1 MLVVALVVG
10 LQLPWSGTEVGAQQP
25 DDHGNLLDNAATAL
39 TLGTGRAGNLETGGD
54 VDVFMFTVAA
64 GTTQDVWFY
73 TVGTTDT
80 LGRLFDDSGTDITTA
95 TPLAADDDGIIPG
108 DRNFLVGRSLGEGT
122 YYLAVSGADDTI
134 TGTYT
139 VWSVKLDD
147 TNAIFSRTLEPPM
160 ALAEPDFLHVLV
172 PAIQEADKGRIYLS
186 KWGLTGGEQDL
197 WLYSDL
203 SADTVGFLFD
213 ETGVVS
219 DQLWTSWI
227 AASDNGVLG
236 GGSNFFIGAHV
247 EAGTYYLAVSRS
259 REDDGAFNVY
269 YGNGLDQPGG
279 IPEEPGDPE
288 PPVITLDN
296 VYDGVISPGGDA
308 DWFKF
313 NVPAETDVVLRTTGA
328 VDTIGAL
335 LDADG
340 DEVDDNAYAEG
351 ETNFLL
357 ARTLEPGD
365 YYIEVTP
372 VMLGDLAQAPGPMSS
387 TLRRW
392 RTRAVPAAAPLRT

>member
-1 MLVVALVVG
+1 MLLKLSRPRTKLSAGRVLLLAVALLVG
-10 LQLPWSGTEVGAQQP
+10 LPLLWVGNEVAAEDPDYSNTFTNAQSLP
-25 DDHGNLLDNAATAL
+25 
-39 TLGTGRAGNLETGGD
+39 LGTGRGGNLGTGGD
-54 VDVFMFTVAA
+54 VDVFTFTVAA

-80 LGRLFDDSGTDITTA
+80 LGRLFDDSSTDITTA

-108 DRNFLVGRSLGEGT
+108 DWNFLVGRSLGEGT

-134 TGTYT
+134 TGAST
-139 VWSVKLDD
+139 VRSVKLDD
-147 TNAIFSRTLEPPM
+147 TNAVFARTLDPPM
-160 ALAEPDFLHVLV
+160 ALAEPDYLHVLV
-172 PAIQEADKGRIYLS
+172 PAIEEADKGRIYLS
-186 KWGLTGGEQDL
+186 KWVLTGGEQDL

-219 DQLWTSWI
+219 DQLATSWV

-279 IPEEPGDPE
+279 IPEEPGDPD

-313 NVPAETDVVLRTTGA
+313 NMPAETDVVLRTTGA
-328 VDTIGAL
+328 VTPLERCWTRMGTRSTPTTTRNIFTGISTSCWR
-335 LDADG
+335 G
-340 DEVDDNAYAEG
+340 RWSR
-351 ETNFLL
+351 ET
-357 ARTLEPGD
+357 T
-365 YYIEVTP
+365 T
-372 VMLGDLAQAPGPMSS
+372 
-387 TLRRW
+387 
-392 RTRAVPAAAPLRT
+392 

>member
-1 MLVVALVVG
+1 M
-10 LQLPWSGTEVGAQQP
+10 
-25 DDHGNLLDNAATAL
+25 
-39 TLGTGRAGNLETGGD
+39 
-54 VDVFMFTVAA
+54 
-64 GTTQDVWFY
+64 
-73 TVGTTDT
+73 
-80 LGRLFDDSGTDITTA
+80 
-95 TPLAADDDGIIPG
+95 
-108 DRNFLVGRSLGEGT
+108 
-122 YYLAVSGADDTI
+122 
-134 TGTYT
+134 
-139 VWSVKLDD
+139 KLDD
-147 TNAIFSRTLEPPM
+147 TNAVFARALDPPM

-186 KWGLTGGEQDL
+186 KWVLTGGEQDL

-219 DQLWTSWI
+219 DQLATSWV

-269 YGNGLDQPGG
+269 YGNGLEQPGG

-296 VYDGVISPGGDA
+296 VYDGVISPGMDA

-313 NVPAETDVVLRTTGA
+313 NVSAETDVVLRTTGA
-328 VDTIGAL
+328 VDTIGTL
-335 LDADG
+335 FDQDG
-340 DEVDDNAYAEG
+340 EEVDDNDDNAYAEG

-365 YYIEVTP
+365 YYIEVTGYVGRAGESTGP
-372 VMLGDLAQAPGPMSS
+372 YKLHVEAVADQSDTRGSAAQDVTLDSSAMGFIREPGDTDYFDWTYPAKPGTPSSGFTRWEAPILSEICRTAGELPRAKMTMAACHPD
-387 TLRRW
+387 TL
-392 RTRAVPAAAPLRT
+392 LS